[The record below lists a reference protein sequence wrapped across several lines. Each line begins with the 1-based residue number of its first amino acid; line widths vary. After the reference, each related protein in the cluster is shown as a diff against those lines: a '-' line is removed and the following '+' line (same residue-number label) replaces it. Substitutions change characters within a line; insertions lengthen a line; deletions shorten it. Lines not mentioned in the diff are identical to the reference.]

1 MTKLATAS
9 EIAMKFNIR
18 EKLRSYSRVL
28 KIAKKP
34 SFSDFSS
41 SLKICLVGLIVVG
54 VIGFL
59 VYLISVL
66 FLG

>member
-1 MTKLATAS
+1 MGVIGMKL
-9 EIAMKFNIR
+9 NIR
-18 EKLRSYSRVL
+18 EKLRNYSRVL

-41 SLKICLVGLIVVG
+41 SSKICLVGLVVVG
-54 VIGFL
+54 LVGFL
-59 VYLISVL
+59 VYLVSVL

>member
-1 MTKLATAS
+1 MNL
-9 EIAMKFNIR
+9 NIR
-18 EKLRSYSRVL
+18 EKLRNYLRVL

-34 SFSDFSS
+34 ELSDYLSS
-41 SLKICLVGLIVVG
+41 MKICMLGLIVVG
-54 VIGFL
+54 LVGFL

>member
-1 MTKLATAS
+1 MKL
-9 EIAMKFNIR
+9 NIR
-18 EKLRSYSRVL
+18 EKLRNYLRVL

-34 SFSDFSS
+34 ELSDYSS
-41 SLKICLVGLIVVG
+41 SMKICMLGLVVVGL
-54 VIGFL
+54 IGFL